1 MIVSEERPAVR
12 LIPIRCKCGAEF
24 GKTTPKDKKET
35 VREII
40 CEKCKHGSFENYLTK
55 RRKVTCENC
64 FSLFYTTADPSE
76 LAYCIECQREA
87 ETTKAVKAGAQYV
100 WDNVYETDLR
110 HQREED
116 YWMKGK
122 IARVR

>member
-1 MIVSEERPAVR
+1 MIVSEERRAVR
-12 LIPIRCKCGAEF
+12 LVPIRCKCGAEF
-24 GKTTPKDKKET
+24 GKATPKDKKET
-35 VREII
+35 VRETI
-40 CEKCKHGSFENYLTK
+40 CEKCKHGSFESYLAK
-55 RRKVTCENC
+55 RRVATCENC
-64 FSLFYTTADPSE
+64 FSMFYTTADPSE

-87 ETTKAVKAGAQYV
+87 ETAKTVKAGGQYV
-100 WDNVYETDLR
+100 WDNVHETDLR